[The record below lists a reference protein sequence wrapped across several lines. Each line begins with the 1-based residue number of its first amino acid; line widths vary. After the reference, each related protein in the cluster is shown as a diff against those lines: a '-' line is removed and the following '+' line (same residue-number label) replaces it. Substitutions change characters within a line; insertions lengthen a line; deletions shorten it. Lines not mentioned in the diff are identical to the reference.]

1 MQKVKKLY
9 LDILEKQVY
18 VSHCEFYN
26 LITFRIFLFRVM
38 EIQRIYEVTAT
49 PLHGTENWSQQ
60 GTEGASLSEEP
71 GDRFIEQ

>member
-1 MQKVKKLY
+1 
-9 LDILEKQVY
+9 
-18 VSHCEFYN
+18 
-26 LITFRIFLFRVM
+26 M

-49 PLHGTENWSQQ
+49 RYMGLKIGLSK

>member
-1 MQKVKKLY
+1 MRCHILLDRHRGVCYRTVETFNNKKV
-9 LDILEKQVY
+9 
-18 VSHCEFYN
+18 
-26 LITFRIFLFRVM
+26 RIYPLFRVM

>member
-1 MQKVKKLY
+1 M
-9 LDILEKQVY
+9 I
-18 VSHCEFYN
+18 YN
-26 LITFRIFLFRVM
+26 YIVRIYPLFRVM